1 MTQTHCG
8 MAEVY
13 TSCYTSK
20 YSTYILSGRI
30 LTHLMNLRE
39 HNTLQYVRLLADKR
53 WIIATEENINEAVST
68 IVKEEIVERVK
79 GQNTWHYVRF
89 LADKR

>member
-20 YSTYILSGRI
+20 YSTYILSRRI

-53 WIIATEENINEAVST
+53 
-68 IVKEEIVERVK
+68 
-79 GQNTWHYVRF
+79 
-89 LADKR
+89 